1 MSEEIACPRCGETGC
16 LRYGTRQ
23 GYQRWRCP
31 SCRRTW
37 NERLG
42 TPLFHLHTPLP
53 EIVRTIRIVLAR
65 GSLRAAEELTGHN
78 YDTIAVW
85 IKRLGAHAEAVTE
98 ILVRDLDLS
107 EVEVDEFWSFV
118 GKKGDAPRRRGQ
130 AILRRRRARGSAG
143 AA

>member
-1 MSEEIACPRCGETGC
+1 
-16 LRYGTRQ
+16 
-23 GYQRWRCP
+23 
-31 SCRRTW
+31 
-37 NERLG
+37 LG

-85 IKRLGAHAEAVTE
+85 IKRLGEHAAAVTE
-98 ILVRDLDLS
+98 LLVHDLALS

-118 GKKGDAPRRRGQ
+118 GQKGGASRRRGQ
-130 AILRRRRARGSAG
+130 AILRRRPGKASAG
-143 AA
+143 AP